1 MTEFGLWVA
10 PTKAAEAELKA
21 EMRAL
26 PIAEMEVPVRSWRF
40 GKWAVVVRVRSEKR
54 IVVVRRCIVWLFW
67 YLAGDSMMLI
77 GGCARKRR
85 EEESGN
91 VVEVV
96 GFAMSGEL
104 WKKL

>member
-1 MTEFGLWVA
+1 
-10 PTKAAEAELKA
+10 
-21 EMRAL
+21 
-26 PIAEMEVPVRSWRF
+26 
-40 GKWAVVVRVRSEKR
+40 
-54 IVVVRRCIVWLFW
+54 
-67 YLAGDSMMLI
+67 MMLI